1 MKLRRN
7 QKLTLVHFRPQSTT
21 LTDAYL
27 SMRFNIPLTENLWAA
42 GLEVGRGPRAVRW
55 AAGPRAVRW
64 TAGPRAVRW
73 TAGREVDRGPR
84 AVRWTAG
91 PRAVRWTAG
100 PRAVRWTAGRGP
112 AFSKTRHEL
121 HAVNEGGVTKTDPQS
136 QASPMVRHQS
146 RDACHAISH
155 AMHY

>member
-84 AVRWTAG
+84 AVGRG
-91 PRAVRWTAG
+91 P
-100 PRAVRWTAGRGP
+100 PGRGP